1 MDNNQSLYMWRWAC
15 SQLGIGEDATK
26 DEIKK
31 AYREKAKQYHPDVT
45 KREDTQIQYIYAKN
59 AYEYLMSHD
68 KPIVTQVF
76 NQPRVAKVLGND
88 ANLNR
93 QLQKQKEIEKSK
105 QKAKNW
111 SPKESFQQNRN
122 QEKEKAKTM
131 QTEEEVLNQIR
142 AILFAEHIKRQIQN
156 DKEKKLYKA
165 FMQHEMLE
173 QEEKG
178 NKWEL

>member
-1 MDNNQSLYMWRWAC
+1 MDYNQSLMMWSWAC
-15 SQLGIGEDATK
+15 TQLGIREDATK

-31 AYREKAKQYHPDVT
+31 AYRLKAKQYHPDAT
-45 KREDTQIQYIYAKN
+45 NDDNTQMQYIYVKN
-59 AYEYLMSHD
+59 AYEYLMTND
-68 KPIVTQVF
+68 RPVYRPV
-76 NQPRVAKVLGND
+76 NPQPRPAKVLGND
-88 ANLNR
+88 ASLNR

-111 SPKESFQQNRN
+111 VPKNSFNQIRN
-122 QEKEKAKTM
+122 EEKEKLKNT

-142 AILFAEHIKRQIQN
+142 AILFAEHIRRQIQN

-165 FMQHEMLE
+165 FMQHEILE

-178 NKWEL
+178 NKWE